1 MDVRGVR
8 VSDPDKVFFPD
19 SGITKGDIADYYG
32 RIADVMLPHVRGR
45 CVSMHRWPDGID
57 GDDFYQKQAPDY
69 FPGWIRT
76 ETVPRKEGGSV
87 RHVVVDEAR
96 TLVYLADQACLTPHV
111 WLSLADAPDTP
122 DRMIFDLDPPGDGE
136 GSVEEVRWAART
148 LGDLLHELHL
158 SPLVMTSGSRGLHV
172 HVVLAGGIDFDASRD
187 FARRVCGL
195 LVERHPERLTVAQR
209 KAKRGDRI
217 FLDYLR
223 NGYAQTSVPPYA
235 MRALPGAPVAA
246 PITWDEVTGID
257 PRRYTVR
264 NVFRRL
270 GQRPDPW
277 KHSLE
282 DAADLSEAD
291 HRLGELANGG

>member
-76 ETVPRKEGGSV
+76 EAVPRKEGGSV

-148 LGDLLHELHL
+148 LGDLLHELDL

-187 FARRVCGL
+187 FARRVCDL

-235 MRALPGAPVAA
+235 ARALPGAPVAV

-277 KHSLE
+277 KDALE
-282 DAADLSEAD
+282 AGADLSEAD
-291 HRLGELANGG
+291 HHLGELASGG

>member
-19 SGITKGDIADYYG
+19 SEITKGDIAGYYG

-45 CVSMHRWPDGID
+45 CVSMHRWPDGIA
-57 GDDFYQKQAPDY
+57 GDDFYQKDAPDY
-69 FPGWIRT
+69 FPDWIRT
-76 ETVPRKEGGSV
+76 QTVPRKQGGSV

-96 TLVYLADQACLTPHV
+96 SLVYLAGQACLTPHV
-111 WLSLADAPDTP
+111 WLSRADALDTP
-122 DRMIFDLDPPGDGE
+122 DRMIFDLDPPGGGE
-136 GSVEEVRWAART
+136 GSMPRVRWAART
-148 LGDLLHELHL
+148 LGDLLRELGL

-172 HVVLAGGIDFDASRD
+172 YVVLAGGIDFDASRD
-187 FARRVCGL
+187 FARRVCRL
-195 LVERHPERLTVAQR
+195 LVHRRLTIAQR
-209 KAKRGDRI
+209 KKKRGDRI

-235 MRALPGAPVAA
+235 VRARPGAPVAT
-246 PITWDEVTGID
+246 PITWDEMTGID

-270 GQRPDPW
+270 GQTSDPW
-277 KHSLE
+277 KDALE
-282 DAADLSEAD
+282 DGADLSAAAD
-291 HRLGELANGG
+291 RLAELTS

>member
-8 VSDPDKVFFPD
+8 VSDPAKVFFPD

-32 RIADVMLPHVRGR
+32 RIADVMLPYVRGR
-45 CVSMHRWPDGID
+45 CVSMHRWPDGIE
-57 GDDFYQKQAPDY
+57 GDDFYQKQVPDY
-69 FPGWIRT
+69 FPDWILTR
-76 ETVPRKEGGSV
+76 EVPRKEGGSV

-111 WLSLADAPDTP
+111 WLSRADAADIP

-136 GSVEEVRWAART
+136 GSMAEVRWAVRT
-148 LGDLLHELHL
+148 LGDLLHELGL
-158 SPLVMTSGSRGLHV
+158 SPVVMTSGSRGLHV
-172 HVVLAGGIDFDASRD
+172 HVFLAGGTDFDASRD
-187 FARRVCGL
+187 FARRVCSL

-235 MRALPGAPVAA
+235 VRARPGAPVAA
-246 PITWDEVTGID
+246 PLTWDEVTGID

-270 GQRPDPW
+270 GQRSDPW
-277 KHSLE
+277 KDAFE
-282 DAADLSEAD
+282 DRAELSEAD
-291 HRLGELANGG
+291 HRLDELTSRG